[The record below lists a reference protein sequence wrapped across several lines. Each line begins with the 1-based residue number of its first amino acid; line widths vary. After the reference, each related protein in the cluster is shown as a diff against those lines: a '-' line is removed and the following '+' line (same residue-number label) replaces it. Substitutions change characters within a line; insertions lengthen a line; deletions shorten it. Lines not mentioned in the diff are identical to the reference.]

1 MALVINIFDLTTLI
15 KIPHNIMTCGKTL
28 MLQLFD
34 KNADSFN
41 VYIRYTLFL
50 DQIPGIEKLE
60 HWHKF

>member
-1 MALVINIFDLTTLI
+1 
-15 KIPHNIMTCGKTL
+15 
-28 MLQLFD
+28 MLQLCD

-60 HWHKF
+60 RWPKF